1 MPRKSPPK
9 PKTGTTKMAIPIDW
23 EVLAALTAEFVDR
36 HICQFDPEF
45 LKGSIGMIS
54 IASGMRTPL
63 TYSISPREEANALI
77 ADCVRNSVLENF
89 HASGVAI
96 GQKEMKALM
105 IDSSRKLCQWVL
117 FGRLTINTKFEPIY
131 HASLFAIGR
140 LYCRNWEV

>member
-1 MPRKSPPK
+1 
-9 PKTGTTKMAIPIDW
+9 MATPIDW
-23 EVLAALTAEFVDR
+23 DELAALTANFVDI
-36 HICQFDPEF
+36 HIRQFEPEF

-54 IASGMRTPL
+54 IAAGMQPPL
-63 TYSISPREEANALI
+63 SYSISPREEANALI

-131 HASLFAIGR
+131 HAALAAIGR
-140 LYCRNWEV
+140 FYCRNWEV

>member
-9 PKTGTTKMAIPIDW
+9 AKTGTKRIAIDW
-23 EVLAALTAEFVDR
+23 DVLATLAAEFVDI
-36 HICQFDPEF
+36 HISQFEPEF
-45 LKGSIGMIS
+45 LKGSIGIINM
-54 IASGMRTPL
+54 AAGMQPPL

-77 ADCVRNSVLENF
+77 AVCVRNSVLENY
-89 HASGVAI
+89 HASSVAI
-96 GQKEMKALM
+96 GQKEMKELM

-131 HASLFAIGR
+131 HAALAAIGR